1 MARSKEYRVKIK
13 IKGGFQ
19 DKECQ
24 GIMWIILVVM
34 VEVPLKVSLARE
46 GMEMALKHKFA
57 CSLSK
62 KNIFMCAPV
71 RCLSG
76 PLIGA
81 ELEILIWRVRAD
93 ASLVSRVAAIA
104 LDHINS
110 LVLGSRGW
118 LYLDLGDC
126 EWRS

>member
-62 KNIFMCAPV
+62 KIYSCVCQYVAY
-71 RCLSG
+71 
-76 PLIGA
+76 
-81 ELEILIWRVRAD
+81 RV
-93 ASLVSRVAAIA
+93 L
-104 LDHINS
+104 S
-110 LVLGSRGW
+110 LVLNSK
-118 LYLDLGDC
+118 
-126 EWRS
+126 S